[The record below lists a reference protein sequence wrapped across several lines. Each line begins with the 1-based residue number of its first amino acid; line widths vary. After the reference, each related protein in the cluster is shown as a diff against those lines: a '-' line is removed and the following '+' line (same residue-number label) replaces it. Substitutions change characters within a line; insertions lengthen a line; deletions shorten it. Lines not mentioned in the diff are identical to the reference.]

1 MAPGKHSRPRRHRKL
16 TFKQRKFI
24 KAYIKNN
31 GNGTQAALEAY
42 NTTKP
47 TVAGPMAVETL
58 KNPNVQDGLAVALE
72 TLGISD
78 EELAKDTYT
87 IVKAG
92 IDNKD
97 KATPAD
103 SLRGIETLLKLKG
116 HLRQGTDSKTL
127 HLEYNAMSKTELLK
141 ERKKLKGF
149 WEGIAE

>member
-1 MAPGKHSRPRRHRKL
+1 MTTKHARPRKKRKL
-16 TFKQRKFI
+16 TIKQRKFI
-24 KAYIKNN
+24 KAYIKNG
-31 GNGTQAALEAY
+31 GNGTQAALEAF

-47 TVAGPMAVETL
+47 NVAGSMAVETL
-58 KNPNVQDGLAVALE
+58 QNPNVQDGLAVALE

-116 HLRQGTDSKTL
+116 HLNRETGSKTI
-127 HLEYNAMSKTELLK
+127 HLEYNNLTKGELLK
-141 ERKKLKGF
+141 ERKRLKEF
-149 WEGIAE
+149 WEGVNT